1 MPRSPAGNDR
11 MPRGRVR
18 LASRS
23 LVARPPSTESTLVH
37 VLLILI
43 VGLVL
48 AGDQLGHATLLP
60 ELGPAWVATL
70 TLLPLALAAIAQH
83 VILILARRGL
93 ERTGSYKLVV
103 WSDRIVAW
111 TRWWTLLWH
120 GLAVLVLGWVGA
132 VRQFIGHTILI
143 DQALAAL
150 PALLMIVAGWFSL
163 YPMDRLLRE
172 AVMVRELDEGKPIH
186 APTSRWAWVWMQV
199 RHQMLLVLVPMAAL
213 VSWSELVSR
222 MLAWLIDRP
231 PGSGPLA
238 RAAAWLA
245 PPNAGHAEWAH
256 FAAQFVGI
264 LAVFSIMPAALRY
277 IWDTAPLAAGD
288 MRDGLLKMCDEH
300 RVRIAGLLV
309 WRTGGTMINGAVLGI
324 LGRLRYVLLTD
335 ALLESLPRAQIEA
348 VMAHEVGHV
357 RRRHMPW
364 LAAALLAS
372 VGATASLGELL
383 MRLPALQPATGT
395 LAGFVDAL
403 LVLASLAIGLVL
415 FGCVSR
421 RFEWQADAFAVQH
434 LSGLR
439 TRGPSV
445 NIHTDA
451 VDTMVAALDAVA
463 RLNHIPRAKFSW
475 RHGSIERRIAN
486 LLALQSLPARALP
499 IDRTSTRIKLAT
511 LALIAAQVAIW
522 ATG

>member
-1 MPRSPAGNDR
+1 M
-11 MPRGRVR
+11 R
-18 LASRS
+18 LFEKPQ
-23 LVARPPSTESTLVH
+23 RPPAYPPALESTLVH

-60 ELGPAWVATL
+60 ELGPAWVAAITL
-70 TLLPLALAAIAQH
+70 VPMALTAISQH

-111 TRWWTLLWH
+111 TRWWTLIWH
-120 GLAVLVLGWVGA
+120 GLAVLALGWVGA
-132 VRQFIGHTILI
+132 VRQLIGDRILL
-143 DQALAAL
+143 DEALAAL
-150 PALLMIVAGWFSL
+150 PAILMIVAGWLAL

-186 APTSRWAWVWMQV
+186 APTRRLAWVWMQV
-199 RHQMLLVLVPMAAL
+199 RHQMLLVLVPVVVL
-213 VSWSELVSR
+213 VSWTELVAR
-222 MLAWLIDRP
+222 ALAWLIARP
-231 PGSGPLA
+231 PGTGILA

-245 PPNAGHAEWAH
+245 QPAASHVEWAQL
-256 FAAQFVGI
+256 AAQIVGI
-264 LAVFSIMPAALRY
+264 LAVFALMPAALRF

-288 MRDGLLKMCDEH
+288 MRDGLLRMCAEH

-335 ALLESLPRAQIEA
+335 ALLEALPRSQIEA
-348 VMAHEVGHV
+348 VMAHEIGHV

-372 VGATASLGELL
+372 IAAAASLGDLL
-383 MRLPALQPATGT
+383 MRLPALQPATGP
-395 LAGFVDAL
+395 LAGIIEGL
-403 LVLASLAIGLVL
+403 LAMASLAIGLVL
-415 FGCVSR
+415 FGFVSR

-434 LSGLR
+434 LSGFR
-439 TRGPSV
+439 TGGRGGPSV
-445 NIHTDA
+445 PINPEA
-451 VDTMVAALDAVA
+451 VDMMVGALDAVA
-463 RLNHIPRAKFSW
+463 RLNHIPRSKFSW

-486 LLALQSLPARALP
+486 LLALQSLPARGLP
-499 IDRTSTRIKLAT
+499 IDRTAKHIKIAT
-511 LALIAAQVAIW
+511 LVLIAAQVAIW